1 MSGTRLAFMR
11 PVTTRIVNPITRR
24 IAGWMPWFGIIRYRG
39 RTSGRS
45 FATPMNVF
53 ERDDG
58 FVFALTY
65 GADVDWVRNV
75 MAAGGCELETR
86 RRRLRLT
93 DPRIVVDA
101 SCHAVPTVVRPFLRF
116 MRVDSFMLLRRTDPT

>member
-11 PVTTRIVNPITRR
+11 PVTTTIVNPITRR

-45 FATPMNVF
+45 YATPMNVF

-58 FVFALTY
+58 YVLALTY
-65 GADVDWVRNV
+65 GADVDWVKNV
-75 MAAGGCELETR
+75 IAAGGCELETR
-86 RRRLRLT
+86 RRRLNLT
-93 DPRIVVDA
+93 DPRLVVDA
-101 SCHAVPTVVRPFLRF
+101 SCRPVPAFVRPFLRLLG
-116 MRVDSFMLLRRTDPT
+116 VDTFMLLRRADPT